1 MHFRRQERSKSSV
14 REVAKTILKF
24 GVKMKKLILVL
35 IASVFTLTACG
46 ATGAVTTMNVSDFA
60 KKISDTSI
68 VLLDVRTP
76 AEFVAGHIAGAANI
90 DFESGTFES
99 DIQKLDKSKSYA
111 VYCRSGNRSGQAT
124 ALMAKDG
131 FKTIFNLDGGLIN
144 WQIAGNAV
152 VTN

>member
-1 MHFRRQERSKSSV
+1 
-14 REVAKTILKF
+14 
-24 GVKMKKLILVL
+24 MKKLIAVL
-35 IASVFTLTACG
+35 IASIFTLTACG

-76 AEFVAGHIAGAANI
+76 AEFAAGHIAGATNI

-99 DIQKLDKSKSYA
+99 DIQKLDKSKIYA

>member
-1 MHFRRQERSKSSV
+1 
-14 REVAKTILKF
+14 
-24 GVKMKKLILVL
+24 MKRLFAVLV
-35 IASVFTLTACG
+35 ASVFTLTACG
-46 ATGAVTTMNVSDFA
+46 STGAVSTMNVNDFA

-76 AEFVAGHIAGAANI
+76 AEFAAGHIAGATNI
-90 DFESGTFES
+90 DFESGTFEA
-99 DIQKLDKSKSYA
+99 DIQRLDKSKSYA

-144 WQIAGNAV
+144 WQSEGNAV

>member
-1 MHFRRQERSKSSV
+1 
-14 REVAKTILKF
+14 
-24 GVKMKKLILVL
+24 MKRLFAVLV
-35 IASVFTLTACG
+35 ASVFTLTACG
-46 ATGAVTTMNVSDFA
+46 STGAVSTMNVNDFA

-76 AEFVAGHIAGAANI
+76 AEFAAGHIAGATNI

>member
-1 MHFRRQERSKSSV
+1 
-14 REVAKTILKF
+14 
-24 GVKMKKLILVL
+24 MKKLITVL
-35 IASVFTLTACG
+35 IASLFTLTACG
-46 ATGAVTTMNVSDFA
+46 STGAVTTMNVSDFA
-60 KKISDTSI
+60 KKISDSSV

-76 AEFVAGHIAGAANI
+76 VEFAAGHISGATNI

-131 FKTIFNLDGGLIN
+131 FTSIFNLEGGLIN
-144 WQIAGNAV
+144 WQAAGKAT

>member
-1 MHFRRQERSKSSV
+1 
-14 REVAKTILKF
+14 
-24 GVKMKKLILVL
+24 MKKLFAVLV
-35 IASVFTLTACG
+35 ASIFTLPACG
-46 ATGAVTTMNVSDFA
+46 ATGAETTMNVPDFA
-60 KKISDTSI
+60 KKISDKSI

-76 AEFVAGHIAGAANI
+76 TEFAAGHIAGATNV

-99 DIQKLDKSKSYA
+99 DIQQLDKSKSYA

-144 WQIAGNAV
+144 WQSAGNPV

>member
-1 MHFRRQERSKSSV
+1 
-14 REVAKTILKF
+14 
-24 GVKMKKLILVL
+24 MKKLIAVL
-35 IASVFTLTACG
+35 IASIFTLTACG

-76 AEFVAGHIAGAANI
+76 AEFAAGHIAGATNI

>member
-1 MHFRRQERSKSSV
+1 
-14 REVAKTILKF
+14 
-24 GVKMKKLILVL
+24 MKKLIAVV
-35 IASVFTLTACG
+35 IASIFTLTACG

-76 AEFVAGHIAGAANI
+76 AEFAAGHIAGATNI

>member
-1 MHFRRQERSKSSV
+1 M
-14 REVAKTILKF
+14 
-24 GVKMKKLILVL
+24 MKRLFAVL

-46 ATGAVTTMNVSDFA
+46 ATGAVTTMNVPDFA
-60 KKISDTSI
+60 KKVSDKSI

-76 AEFVAGHIAGAANI
+76 AEFASGHISGATNI

-124 ALMAKDG
+124 SLMAKDG
-131 FKTIFNLDGGLIN
+131 FSTVFNLEGGLIN
-144 WQIAGNAV
+144 WQSAGYPV

>member
-1 MHFRRQERSKSSV
+1 
-14 REVAKTILKF
+14 
-24 GVKMKKLILVL
+24 VKRLIAVL
-35 IASVFTLTACG
+35 ITSVFALTACG

-60 KKISDTSI
+60 KKISDKSV

-76 AEFVAGHIAGAANI
+76 AEFASGHISGATNI
-90 DFESGTFES
+90 DFESGNFENE
-99 DIQKLDKSKSYA
+99 IATLDKSKSYA

-131 FKTIFNLDGGLIN
+131 FKSIFNLDGGIIN
-144 WQIAGNAV
+144 WQNAGNSL